1 MNAQEA
7 QSLSGSTAL
16 EKCIA
21 EIEAQVKKRAEEGHT
36 WLRFFYDPRE
46 TSYSVAIAAARE
58 FGRRGFKTYDKDG
71 IIANENGVER
81 YHAIILYWDKGVEP
95 GYDPDKDRSFLFGL
109 FSMPRPI
116 YIEPD
121 FFS

>member
-7 QSLSGSTAL
+7 RNLSGSTL
-16 EKCIA
+16 LKKCIA
-21 EIEAQVKKRAEEGHT
+21 EIEAQVRKRAEEGHT
-36 WLRFFYDPRE
+36 WLRFFYNPRK
-46 TSYSVAIAAARE
+46 TPYSVAIEAARE

-71 IIANENGVER
+71 IITKGNGVER
-81 YHAIILYWDKGVEP
+81 YHAIILYWSEGVEP
-95 GYDPDKDRSFLFGL
+95 GYDPDKHRGFFSGL
-109 FSMPRPI
+109 LPTI